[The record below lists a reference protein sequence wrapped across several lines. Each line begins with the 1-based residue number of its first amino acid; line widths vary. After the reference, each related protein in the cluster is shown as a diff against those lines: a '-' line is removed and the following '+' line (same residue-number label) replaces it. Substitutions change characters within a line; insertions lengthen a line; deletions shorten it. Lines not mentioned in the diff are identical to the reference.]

1 MSFENEIFQNN
12 KRIIK
17 KVLRQANQSEYYRSL
32 FEKENINVEEIDTY
46 EDFLKIPTLDKKT
59 YSLNKY
65 DMIVDQQKRDAIK
78 QEIFDITDIQEKRKV
93 LEKNGVYLKVTS
105 GSTGIPLEILKDK
118 KDLLHEYIGFNFA
131 RKDVLGNLPQGK
143 YVWIWPANKKIRD
156 YFYEDGNVEIHQE
169 NEYGFKYMMPEYSSE
184 SFQKLSDFILNN
196 SITWITAPPSMLY
209 FFAQYAEQ
217 QEISIR
223 FEYIECHSEK
233 LYDWQA
239 DLIKKV
245 FGYSPV
251 NVYSSNEVQFMAITD
266 RDGKM
271 NVIDRNVFLELL
283 EDEHGNG
290 QVYATSLAAMEI
302 PILRYRLGDLAQWDV
317 ACSNDRKKTHTI
329 SLNGYRCNDYV
340 LTRAGKKYEPFI
352 ISDLMILLNDQ
363 FKLKICEYVVKQ
375 NDYSDFTIYFE
386 QNVLEIVKE
395 RKDVFRYIKHYFES
409 FIGEDVK
416 ICYKDIFDI
425 RKETGTNKF
434 KYFIG
439 I

>member
-1 MSFENEIFQNN
+1 MRFENDLFQIN
-12 KRIIK
+12 KCVIK
-17 KVLRQANQSEYYRSL
+17 KVLSRANQSEYYRRL
-32 FEKENINVEEIDTY
+32 FEKENINVEEINTY
-46 EDFLKIPTLDKKT
+46 EDFLKIPTLDKIT

-65 DMIVDQQKRDAIK
+65 DMIVERQKKNAIK
-78 QEIFDITDIQEKRKV
+78 QEIFDVTDIQEKRKV

-118 KDLLHEYIGFNFA
+118 KDLLREYIGLNFA

-156 YFYEDGNVEIHQE
+156 YFYDDGYAGIYQE

-184 SFQKLSDFILNN
+184 SLKKLSDFILDN
-196 SITWITAPPSMLY
+196 SITWITAPSFMLY
-209 FFAQYAEQ
+209 FFAKYVEQ
-217 QEISIR
+217 QKISIR

-233 LYDWQA
+233 LFDWQA
-239 DLIKKV
+239 EFIKKV
-245 FGYSPV
+245 FGYFPTS
-251 NVYSSNEVQFMAITD
+251 VYSSNEVQFMAITD
-266 RDGKM
+266 KDGKM
-271 NVIDRNVFLELL
+271 NIIERNVFLELI
-283 EDEHGNG
+283 EDEHGAG

-302 PILRYRLGDLAQWDV
+302 PIIRYRLGDLAQWEGMVSD
-317 ACSNDRKKTHTI
+317 DKKKIYTI

-363 FKLKICEYVVKQ
+363 FQLKICEYVVKQ
-375 NDYSDFTIYFE
+375 NDYSDFSIFFE
-386 QNVLEIVKE
+386 QNILRIIKEKKEVLC
-395 RKDVFRYIKHYFES
+395 YITQYFEN

-416 ICYKDIFDI
+416 ICYKDIFEI
-425 RKETGTNKF
+425 RKDVGTNKY